1 MQHPLN
7 GRLLRVL
14 PVAAFVCATPLI
26 RGQNAVCS
34 AGFGSFDADSTTGVA
49 VSVGPLKQQSGLAQR
64 ACQAKL
70 SWDNHELALA
80 PGAAQVD
87 VDLMDVDLGFGSPVV
102 ALQVKESD
110 ADAAM
115 RYEIYSLAKPPR
127 KLRTIAGGDFYRA
140 ADTNLDGRIEIWTHD
155 VGAVSGFEGI
165 WLGAIDFPPPM
176 ALRFEDQRLI
186 DVSAEF
192 PSRFDD
198 QIATVRAQL
207 DANEL
212 KEFKN
217 SDGKLAGL
225 SILPVEELEGLLKT
239 RVRVLEIVW
248 GYLYSGRDQE
258 AWRELQDMWPAS
270 DFERIRAAILDARAR
285 GIRREVDGVSSG
297 ALPAR
302 RRKRTDIYDA
312 LTENHGGDKWKILQI
327 DTQPRAIFLGGIV
340 APAEVPAASLNW
352 EAVVDLVLDAAG
364 KVWSIKT
371 EGKPNKDL
379 IDASAE
385 WKFVPGRKQG
395 HPVAC
400 HLRMDVAPPQ

>member
-1 MQHPLN
+1 MKYPLDR
-7 GRLLRVL
+7 RLVRVL
-14 PVAAFVCATPLI
+14 LFAAFVCATPLF
-26 RGQNAVCS
+26 RGQNVVCS
-34 AGFGSFDADSTTGVA
+34 AGFGSFDATSTSGVA
-49 VSVGPLKQQSGLAQR
+49 VSVGPLKQSGLAKR
-64 ACQAKL
+64 ACQAQL
-70 SWDNHELALA
+70 SWDNQELAIA

-127 KLRTIAGGDFYRA
+127 KLRSISGGDFFRA

-165 WLGAIDFPPPM
+165 RLGAIDFPPPM
-176 ALRFEDQRLI
+176 ALRFENQRLI
-186 DVSAEF
+186 DVSAEL

-198 QIATVRAQL
+198 QIATVRAQI

-248 GYLYSGRDQE
+248 GYLYSGRDQK
-258 AWRELQDMWPAS
+258 AWGELQDMWPAS

-285 GIRREVDGVSSG
+285 GIRREVDGVFSG
-297 ALPAR
+297 AVPAR

-312 LTENHGGDKWKILQI
+312 LTENHGSDRLKILQI
-327 DTQPRAIFLGGIV
+327 DTQPRAIFLGGTV

-371 EGKPNKDL
+371 EGKPNQRL
-379 IDASAE
+379 IDASAQ

-395 HPVAC
+395 RPVAC